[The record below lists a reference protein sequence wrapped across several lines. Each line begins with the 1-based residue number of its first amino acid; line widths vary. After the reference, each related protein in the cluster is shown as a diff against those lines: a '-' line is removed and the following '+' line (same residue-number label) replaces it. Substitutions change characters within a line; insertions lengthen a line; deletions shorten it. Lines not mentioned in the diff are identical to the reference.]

1 MGKRT
6 IAALGVVAASTIG
19 AVAVMLPSAA
29 GAATPQATVPPVC
42 IRLPVPNPYVPGAQI
57 QVGYCP

>member
-19 AVAVMLPSAA
+19 AVALMLPPAA
-29 GAATPQATVPPVC
+29 GASTQAQVPPACV
-42 IRLPVPNPYVPGAQI
+42 RVPVPNPFVPGAQI

>member
-1 MGKRT
+1 MAKRP

-19 AVAVMLPSAA
+19 AVAVMLPPAA
-29 GAATPQATVPPVC
+29 GATTQAQVPPVC
-42 IRLPVPNPYVPGAQI
+42 VRVPIPNPYIPGAQI